1 MEQTGGGWDEN
12 IFDLIKE
19 NDIESIRSMVETFG
33 KGMDDE
39 GMDDEGIYDEG
50 MDDEGM
56 DDEFNKINGE
66 GERPLHVAITMGN
79 LEICQLLIDGG
90 ADVNMENNSNQSPLM
105 IALEADEV
113 NIDLIKLLI
122 DTGADINFKDSEGDS
137 PLIVASEQ
145 HQDLE
150 LMRVFLNT
158 PNINV
163 NIVDRRGRTALHEAV
178 ILSNIDMCKLL
189 IEYGADVNI
198 QDNDGDTPLL
208 KAFKVNEFNLEIV
221 RLLVDRGAYININ
234 DNNNR
239 NVFFYADDN
248 EELINILKNGRIKD
262 LYQKRYSFVP
272 RNFTKGKPRQG
283 GSKRRKSKR
292 SKRSKKS
299 KRSKRSKKSKRSRK
313 SKRK

>member
-1 MEQTGGGWDEN
+1 DEN
-12 IFDLIKE
+12 IFDLIKG
-19 NDIESIRSMVETFG
+19 NDIESIRLLVDTFR
-33 KGMDDE
+33 KDMDDE

-198 QDNDGDTPLL
+198 QDNNGDSPLL
-208 KAFKVNEFNLEIV
+208 KAFKVNEVNLNII
-221 RLLVDRGAYININ
+221 RLLVETPNIN
-234 DNNNR
+234 VNIDDQNGRTALHLASGNGLTAVVQLLNGAGADLNKVDDGNR
-239 NVFFYADDN
+239 NPLHYASL
-248 EELINILKNGRIKD
+248 EG
-262 LYQKRYSFVP
+262 Y
-272 RNFTKGKPRQG
+272 
-283 GSKRRKSKR
+283 
-292 SKRSKKS
+292 
-299 KRSKRSKKSKRSRK
+299 
-313 SKRK
+313 